1 MKTLILGRDLPST
14 IGHLLSCLIIT
25 LAFTYLVVI
34 TTSRSTYVRSHAWV
48 FIDALLAAAINT
60 IGYEVWLRWSIS
72 MWITILTASFIV
84 HTILLAIDGD
94 NKSIVDLQ

>member
-1 MKTLILGRDLPST
+1 M
-14 IGHLLSCLIIT
+14 
-25 LAFTYLVVI
+25 
-34 TTSRSTYVRSHAWV
+34 

-94 NKSIVDLQ
+94 NKSIVDLQREKMFYRNDGFNLIRNAAGVGHFTLIMLAKGYNGS